1 MLSQGDRRSES
12 QSSQSSQ
19 TTTLSSLSFQVPAE
33 RTVSPRLSL
42 FPVLCH
48 HTRPAF
54 CYRRTRDR
62 REGGRERGPKGNF
75 SCFVVVLC
83 RAQPPL
89 PRWAIRLVGGI
100 RRSNGGETPRK
111 GFEMESRDHGT
122 SLVDHRPGLL
132 FNEPCSFLS
141 LPSAVVGRWKQMAW
155 FGYVESSS
163 SRRPSVRPGRER
175 ERGMADI
182 YKACLP
188 NFYLESVSWS
198 QLGNGGKELQYLKKS
213 RLGGRRE

>member
-1 MLSQGDRRSES
+1 MSVSAPPFVVSERPNRRVAVVADHNLEF
-12 QSSQSSQ
+12 
-19 TTTLSSLSFQVPAE
+19 LSFQVPTE

-100 RRSNGGETPRK
+100 GRSNGVRTPEK
-111 GFEMESRDHGT
+111 GFEMESRGHGT
-122 SLVDHRPGLL
+122 SLEDHRSLPRTSVQRWALL
-132 FNEPCSFLS
+132 VSFLAFRGRRS
-141 LPSAVVGRWKQMAW
+141 LETDGLVWI
-155 FGYVESSS
+155 
-163 SRRPSVRPGRER
+163 RRILLLPPTVRPTRER
-175 ERGMADI
+175 ER
-182 YKACLP
+182 
-188 NFYLESVSWS
+188 ER
-198 QLGNGGKELQYLKKS
+198 NG
-213 RLGGRRE
+213 RHT